1 LFQKR
6 WKLNDKKVVFF
17 LNFVLIVEKLT
28 AKDKIQQQLK
38 QFLPEGFEE
47 MIADLLFSAHIQF
60 KIVKPRNT
68 KLGDYRPAHA
78 GKPHRI
84 TVNGN
89 LNKFSFLITTVHEF
103 AHLTTYL
110 EFGRSV
116 SPHGNEWKNHYRKLL
131 IPVLDK
137 KILPKDIEN
146 ALINSLVN
154 TKASSCAD
162 IPLMRVLK
170 NYDKQNESF
179 VFIEDIEKNAH
190 FMLQGKEFIKGELRR
205 KRFLCEDVS
214 TKKKYLIHTLAEV
227 IPIFE

>member
-1 LFQKR
+1 MTP
-6 WKLNDKKVVFF
+6 NS
-17 LNFVLIVEKLT
+17 T
-28 AKDKIQQQLK
+28 AKEKIKKQLST
-38 QFLPEGFEE
+38 FLPEGFED
-47 MIADLLFSAHIQF
+47 MIADLLFSAPVQF

-89 LNKFSFLITTVHEF
+89 LNIYSFLITTIHEF
-103 AHLTTYL
+103 AHLNTYL
-110 EFGRSV
+110 EFGRNV
-116 SPHGNEWKNHYRKLL
+116 SPHGIEWKNHYRKLL
-131 IPVLDK
+131 IPALDK
-137 KILPKDIEN
+137 KTLPKDIEI
-146 ALINSLVN
+146 ALVNSLVN

-170 NYDKQNESF
+170 NYDKQNETF
-179 VFIEDIEKNAH
+179 VFIENIDKNSR
-190 FMLQGKEFIKGELRR
+190 FILQGKEFIKGELRR
-205 KRFLCEDVS
+205 KRFLCEEVS

>member
-1 LFQKR
+1 MLVYYHNSTNKSHYLQCHI
-6 WKLNDKKVVFF
+6 VFD
-17 LNFVLIVEKLT
+17 FVFHFFVK
-28 AKDKIQQQLK
+28 
-38 QFLPEGFEE
+38 
-47 MIADLLFSAHIQF
+47 
-60 KIVKPRNT
+60 KPRNT
-68 KLGDYRPAHA
+68 KLGDYRPAHG

-179 VFIEDIEKNAH
+179 VFIEDIKKNAH

>member
-1 LFQKR
+1 MTP
-6 WKLNDKKVVFF
+6 NS
-17 LNFVLIVEKLT
+17 T
-28 AKDKIQQQLK
+28 AKEKIKKQLST
-38 QFLPEGFEE
+38 FLPEGFED
-47 MIADLLFSAHIQF
+47 MIADLLFSAPVQF

-89 LNKFSFLITTVHEF
+89 LNIYSFLITTIHEF
-103 AHLTTYL
+103 AHLNTYL
-110 EFGRSV
+110 EFGRNV
-116 SPHGNEWKNHYRKLL
+116 SPHGIEWKNHYRKLL
-131 IPVLDK
+131 IPALDK
-137 KILPKDIEN
+137 KKLPKDIEI
-146 ALINSLVN
+146 ALVNSLVN

-170 NYDKQNESF
+170 NYDKQNETF
-179 VFIEDIEKNAH
+179 VFIENIDKNSR
-190 FMLQGKEFIKGELRR
+190 FILQGKEFIKGELRR
-205 KRFLCEDVS
+205 KRFLCEEVS

>member
-1 LFQKR
+1 MA
-6 WKLNDKKVVFF
+6 
-17 LNFVLIVEKLT
+17 EKLT
-28 AKDKIQQQLK
+28 AKAKIQQQLK
-38 QFLPEGFEE
+38 QFVPEGFEE
-47 MIADLLFSAHIQF
+47 MIADLLFSAHVQF
-60 KIVKPRNT
+60 KIVRPRNT

-89 LNKFSFLITTVHEF
+89 LNIYSFLITTVHEF
-103 AHLTTYL
+103 AHLNTYL

-116 SPHGNEWKNHYRKLL
+116 APHGNEWKNQYRKLL
-131 IPVLDK
+131 LPVLDK
-137 KILPKDIEN
+137 KILPQDIEN

-170 NYDKQNESF
+170 NYDQQNESH
-179 VFIEDIEKNAH
+179 VFLENIVKNRR
-190 FMLQGKEFIKGELRR
+190 FILQGKEFIKGDLRR
-205 KRFLCEDVS
+205 KRFLCEEINS
-214 TKKKYLIHTLAEV
+214 KKKYLIHTLAEV

>member
-1 LFQKR
+1 MTQ
-6 WKLNDKKVVFF
+6 
-17 LNFVLIVEKLT
+17 IST
-28 AKDKIQQQLK
+28 AKEKIKKQLST
-38 QFLPEGFEE
+38 FLPEGFED
-47 MIADLLFSAHIQF
+47 MIADLLFSAPVQF

-68 KLGDYRPAHA
+68 KLGDYRSAHA

-89 LNKFSFLITTVHEF
+89 LNVYSFLITTIHEF
-103 AHLTTYL
+103 AHLNTYL

-116 SPHGNEWKNHYRKLL
+116 SPHGAEWKNHYRKLL

-137 KILPKDIEN
+137 KTLPKDIET
-146 ALINSLVN
+146 ALVNSLVN

-179 VFIEDIEKNAH
+179 VFIEDIEKNAR
-190 FMLQGKEFIKGELRR
+190 FILQGKEFIKGELRR
-205 KRFLCEDVS
+205 KRFLCEEVS
-214 TKKKYLIHTLAEV
+214 SKKKYLIHTLAEV

>member
-1 LFQKR
+1 M
-6 WKLNDKKVVFF
+6 
-17 LNFVLIVEKLT
+17 EKLT

-68 KLGDYRPAHA
+68 KLGDYRPAHS

-214 TKKKYLIHTLAEV
+214 TTKKYLIHTLAEV

>member
-1 LFQKR
+1 M
-6 WKLNDKKVVFF
+6 
-17 LNFVLIVEKLT
+17 EKLT

-68 KLGDYRPAHA
+68 KLGDYRPAHS

-116 SPHGNEWKNHYRKLL
+116 YPHGNEWKNHYRKLL

-214 TKKKYLIHTLAEV
+214 NKKKYLIHTLAEV

>member
-1 LFQKR
+1 MTP
-6 WKLNDKKVVFF
+6 NS
-17 LNFVLIVEKLT
+17 T
-28 AKDKIQQQLK
+28 AKEKIKKQLST
-38 QFLPEGFEE
+38 FLPEGFED
-47 MIADLLFSAHIQF
+47 MIADLLFSTPVQF

-89 LNKFSFLITTVHEF
+89 LNIYSFLITTIHEF
-103 AHLTTYL
+103 AHLNTYL
-110 EFGRSV
+110 EFGRNV
-116 SPHGNEWKNHYRKLL
+116 SPHGIEWKNHYRKLL
-131 IPVLDK
+131 IPALEK
-137 KILPKDIEN
+137 KKLPKDIEI
-146 ALINSLVN
+146 ALVNSLVN

-170 NYDKQNESF
+170 NYDKQNETF
-179 VFIEDIEKNAH
+179 VFIENIDKNSR
-190 FMLQGKEFIKGELRR
+190 FILQGKEFIKGELRR
-205 KRFLCEDVS
+205 KRFLCEEVS

>member
-6 WKLNDKKVVFF
+6 RKLNDNSVDFL
-17 LNFVLIVEKLT
+17 LNFVLMAEKLT
-28 AKDKIQQQLK
+28 AKAKIQQQLK
-38 QFLPEGFEE
+38 QFVPEGFEE
-47 MIADLLFSAHIQF
+47 MIADLLFSAPVQF
-60 KIVKPRNT
+60 KIVRPRNT

-89 LNKFSFLITTVHEF
+89 LNKFSFLITTIHEF
-103 AHLTTYL
+103 AHLNNYV
-110 EFGRSV
+110 EYGRNV
-116 SPHGNEWKNHYRKLL
+116 APHGEEWKNHYRKLL

-137 KILPKDIEN
+137 KILPQDIEN

-170 NYDKQNESF
+170 NYDLQNETY
-179 VFIEDIEKNAH
+179 VFLENIPKNAH
-190 FMLQGKEFIKGELRR
+190 FLLQGKEFIQGELRR
-205 KRFLCEDVS
+205 KRYLCEEVS

>member
-1 LFQKR
+1 MTP
-6 WKLNDKKVVFF
+6 NS
-17 LNFVLIVEKLT
+17 T
-28 AKDKIQQQLK
+28 AKEKIKKQLST
-38 QFLPEGFEE
+38 FLPEGFED
-47 MIADLLFSAHIQF
+47 MIADLLFSAPVQF

-89 LNKFSFLITTVHEF
+89 LNIYSFLITTIHEF
-103 AHLTTYL
+103 AHLNTYL
-110 EFGRSV
+110 EFGRNV
-116 SPHGNEWKNHYRKLL
+116 SPHGIEWKNHYRKLL
-131 IPVLDK
+131 IPALEK
-137 KILPKDIEN
+137 KKLPKDIEI
-146 ALINSLVN
+146 ALVNSLVN

-170 NYDKQNESF
+170 NYDKQNETF
-179 VFIEDIEKNAH
+179 VFIENIDKNSR
-190 FMLQGKEFIKGELRR
+190 FILQGKEFIKGELRR
-205 KRFLCEDVS
+205 KRFLCEEVS